1 MLRFERRRT
10 GEIMQKMA
18 LILGASGKIGRHS
31 RQAFEAAGWAVR
43 CFDRARD
50 DMAVAAR
57 GASVIVN
64 GLNPPKYHAWATLIP
79 AITRDV
85 IAAAKA
91 SGATVIIPGNV
102 YNLDDR
108 GGEWSESTPHHPPTQ
123 KGRIREEMER
133 AYEASGVRAIVL
145 RAGAFIE
152 PDGKDDTMALLF
164 LREIR
169 KGRVFIAGDPN
180 AMQAY
185 CYLPDWAAAAVALA
199 DKRLELSTFEDIPFA
214 GHAFTAEQLRQALS
228 TELGR
233 PLAFS
238 HLPWWVMTALSPF
251 WELARETREMRY
263 LWSLSHT
270 LSGAKLAR
278 LLPELRPTP
287 FVEMV
292 RRCLPAD
299 LRRSTAGLSP
309 APSASTDASSKARA
323 TAARPAQPQSSR

>member
-1 MLRFERRRT
+1 MFRFERRRT
-10 GEIMQKMA
+10 GETMQKIA
-18 LILGASGKIGRHS
+18 LILGASGKIGRHA
-31 RQAFEAAGWAVR
+31 RKAFETAGWHVR

-50 DMAVAAR
+50 DMVEAAH

-102 YNLDDR
+102 YNLDAR
-108 GGEWSESTPHHPPTQ
+108 GGEWSESTPHHPPTR

-133 AYEASGVRAIVL
+133 AYEASGVRTIVL

-169 KGRVFIAGDPN
+169 KGRVFIAGDAN

-199 DKRLELSTFEDIPFA
+199 DKRLELRPFEDIPFP

-228 TELGR
+228 AELGR

-238 HLPWWVMTALSPF
+238 HLPWWVMTALAPF

-270 LSGAKLAR
+270 LSGEKLAR

-287 FVEMV
+287 FEEVV
-292 RRCLPAD
+292 RRSLPAD
-299 LRRSTAGLSP
+299 LRSSTAMV
-309 APSASTDASSKARA
+309 AR
-323 TAARPAQPQSSR
+323 RAQQQSLP

>member
-1 MLRFERRRT
+1 
-10 GEIMQKMA
+10 MQKTA
-18 LILGASGKIGRHS
+18 LILGASGKIGRHT
-31 RQAFEAAGWAVR
+31 RAAFELAGWRVR

-50 DMAVAAR
+50 DMVEAAR
-57 GASVIVN
+57 GADVIVN
-64 GLNPPKYHAWATLIP
+64 GLNPPKYHDWARLIP

-108 GGEWSESTPHHPPTQ
+108 GGEWSESTPHRPTTK

-133 AYEASGVRAIVL
+133 AYEESGVRTIVL

-152 PDGKDDTMALLF
+152 PNGKDDTMALLF

-169 KGRVFIAGDPN
+169 AGKLFVAGDPG

-185 CYLPDWAAAAVALA
+185 CYLPDWAAAAVSLA
-199 DKRLELSTFEDIPFA
+199 EKRTQLAPFEDVPFP
-214 GHAFTAEQLRQALS
+214 GHAFTAEYLRAFLS
-228 TELGR
+228 AELGR
-233 PLAFS
+233 PLTFS
-238 HLPWWVMTALSPF
+238 HLPWWVMTALSPL

-270 LSGAKLAR
+270 LSGEKFRR
-278 LLPELRPTP
+278 LLPTFRETPFGEVVRRSLPFELQRQTEVSGPTP
-287 FVEMV
+287 N
-292 RRCLPAD
+292 L
-299 LRRSTAGLSP
+299 SGLVS
-309 APSASTDASSKARA
+309 
-323 TAARPAQPQSSR
+323 